1 MKYGKIIFMVRSMV
15 RWSLIFTFSS
25 SFSETVAEPPS
36 PHDAP
41 GKPHESENTEQ
52 PLPSPAQ
59 REKKAP
65 RPPKKKYQKAGLYS
79 DVYKTTE

>member
-1 MKYGKIIFMVRSMV
+1 MKYGKVILTVRNME
-15 RWSLIFTFSS
+15 RYSLIFTFSS
-25 SFSETVAEPPS
+25 SFSETVPEPPS
-36 PHDAP
+36 PHDAL
-41 GKPHESENTEQ
+41 GKPHESESTEQ
-52 PLPSPAQ
+52 PLPSVAQ